1 MAGQGRHQTLPQRT
15 VGRRSLVLGGVAAAG
30 TAVLAGGGGSLAA
43 PAPARRASSAARA
56 AQDVTEIEFWHGFA
70 AHEIAALQDML
81 DQRFA
86 PTHPTI
92 KVNAVGGA
100 DAAKILAAISGGNPP
115 DVVLLPSP
123 DAIGT
128 WAHNGALQPLDDHIK
143 SAGVDLGA
151 FVPTGLEQCK
161 LGDAYF
167 ALPFVNFNRALY
179 WNKDLFK
186 AAGLDPEVPP
196 KTIDEMLSF
205 AEKLTKKDG
214 DSIAQIGVLPSLSLD
229 EMAWR
234 FGGDW
239 YDAAGGKVSAD
250 SPANRKALQFELDLA
265 NKVGGVDAVKRF
277 QASQATGGGAA
288 DNPFYQGKIAMMLEG
303 CWQVAFIDKYANG
316 LNYGVTPVPAPPDVP
331 DGATVNRLMTNP
343 IGLPTGAKHLPEGWE
358 LLRFLAT
365 DVETS
370 REFAKVIANIP
381 QLTAAFTDF
390 TDDPR
395 LKVFVDLSAAKG
407 ARAFPVL
414 PITAQYTDAIATL
427 ETSVLTGET
436 ELGPGFEQLQ
446 SDMQTE
452 LDKATK

>member
-143 SAGVDLGA
+143 TAGVDLGA

-214 DSIAQIGVLPSLSLD
+214 DSIAQIGVWPVMFAAVFWMYWIGDTAWATFLLVWSIPVVIIDNFIRPILIKRGADMPLLLIFVGVIGGLLGFGLVGIFVGPVVLSVAYTLLNAW
-229 EMAWR
+229 MAE
-234 FGGDW
+234 D
-239 YDAAGGKVSAD
+239 
-250 SPANRKALQFELDLA
+250 
-265 NKVGGVDAVKRF
+265 
-277 QASQATGGGAA
+277 
-288 DNPFYQGKIAMMLEG
+288 
-303 CWQVAFIDKYANG
+303 
-316 LNYGVTPVPAPPDVP
+316 
-331 DGATVNRLMTNP
+331 
-343 IGLPTGAKHLPEGWE
+343 PEG
-358 LLRFLAT
+358 T
-365 DVETS
+365 G
-370 REFAKVIANIP
+370 
-381 QLTAAFTDF
+381 
-390 TDDPR
+390 
-395 LKVFVDLSAAKG
+395 SAV
-407 ARAFPVL
+407 P
-414 PITAQYTDAIATL
+414 
-427 ETSVLTGET
+427 
-436 ELGPGFEQLQ
+436 
-446 SDMQTE
+446 
-452 LDKATK
+452 